1 MAKSTA
7 NKPARQSHLTWVD
20 ADALKVNPVAQR
32 EFRPTWAEKILSEFD
47 LDKYQVPHVNKRADG
62 SLYVMEGQHSTWAYR
77 EYFGEGQKVQ
87 VWLYDGLTE
96 EEEAEFF
103 LSLNNKKAID
113 AMAKFKVGVTAGRPD
128 ECDIDRIVRANGC
141 FVGSSAGNKNHNGIQ
156 AVGALTTIYSRH
168 GAQVLGQTLRIIRDS
183 FTEGGYERPILL
195 GIAMVLAR
203 YPDLEVGRLVMRLS
217 AIRNGWKGVIQKT
230 TGIKE
235 AMGCTQPEAAA
246 AAVVEFYNTGR
257 GGKKLPSWWRSEAA
271 A

>member
-7 NKPARQSHLTWVD
+7 NKPARQSHLTWIN
-20 ADALKVNPVAQR
+20 ADDIKVNPVAQR
-32 EFRPTWAEKILSEFD
+32 EFRPAWAEKILSEFD

-77 EYFGEGQKVQ
+77 EYFGEGQQVQ
-87 VWLYDGLTE
+87 VWLYNGLTE

-103 LSLNNKKAID
+103 LSLNNKKSID
-113 AMAKFKVGVTAGRPD
+113 LMAKFKVGVTAGRPD

-141 FVGSSAGNKNHNGIQ
+141 HVGGSSKGSIT
-156 AVGALTTIYSRH
+156 AVAALTTIYSRH

-195 GIAMVLAR
+195 GISMVLAR

-217 AIRNGWKGVIQKT
+217 AQRNGWKGVIQKT
-230 TGIKE
+230 TAIKE
-235 AMGCTQPEAAA
+235 HMGCTQPEAAA
-246 AAVVEFYNTGR
+246 AAVVEFYNAGR
-257 GGKKLPSWWRSEAA
+257 GGKKLPSWWRSEDAA
-271 A
+271 

>member
-7 NKPARQSHLTWVD
+7 NKPARQSHLTWID
-20 ADALKVNPVAQR
+20 ADELKVNPVAQR
-32 EFRPTWAEKILSEFD
+32 EFRPSWAEKILSEFD

-62 SLYVMEGQHSTWAYR
+62 SLFIMEGQHSTWAYR

-141 FVGSSAGNKNHNGIQ
+141 HVGGSSKGSIT
-156 AVGALTTIYSRH
+156 AVTALTTIYSRY
-168 GAQVLGQTLRIIRDS
+168 GAQNLGQTLRTIRDS

-195 GIAMVLAR
+195 GVAMVLAR
-203 YPDLEVGRLVMRLS
+203 YPDVEVGRLVMRLS

-230 TGIKE
+230 TAIKE

-246 AAVVEFYNTGR
+246 AAVVEFYNAGR
-257 GGKKLPSWWRSEAA
+257 GGKKLPSWWRSEDAA
-271 A
+271 